1 MHYLMLEIM
10 RVELLLIKETKVIT
24 IVIFKTLAMPNMGNI
39 QTLLIQNFETG
50 TIGMYYNHDSKPSR
64 NFFLLLFIYG
74 EILNRTQHGSG
85 NL

>member
-39 QTLLIQNFETG
+39 
-50 TIGMYYNHDSKPSR
+50 
-64 NFFLLLFIYG
+64 
-74 EILNRTQHGSG
+74 
-85 NL
+85 